1 MTDKPIVIQGVLSD
15 IKLVKTRS
23 VLQLIV
29 EVPVEAGD
37 EVVRGFGYPQPGR
50 EINVALARLMPP
62 ASSPAVHAPSEAI
75 PGPIE
80 KEAKPKSY
88 AQQAGIMCQEPA
100 FWRYLSM
107 KYGDITESVEDA
119 DTAVAWLR
127 RLCGTTSRSYLIEGS
142 SAGDEFRNIRIR
154 YQNWLKDAG

>member
-23 VLQLIV
+23 VLQLVV

-62 ASSPAVHAPSEAI
+62 ASSPAVPAPSEAI
-75 PGPIE
+75 PEPIE

-88 AQQAGIMCQEPA
+88 AQQAGIMANEAA
-100 FWRYLSM
+100 FWKFLDEEIAWIHEPVLSVDLAANVIRHVC
-107 KYGDITESVEDA
+107 GTESRRDIIQG
-119 DTAVAWLR
+119 TAAEAAFRDLR
-127 RLCGTTSRSYLIEGS
+127 T
-142 SAGDEFRNIRIR
+142 R